1 MKRALFISIV
11 LIFISFSLQQ
21 SNDTGEA
28 PENSNITDSLIDT
41 LSNYT
46 GDAASIVLDFIPY
59 IGNVKGLVE
68 AVSGMDLIMGKN
80 LTDVERMLS
89 LIAAIPFANFL
100 KGGKN
105 YKVGHS
111 FLKASERAFSGGK
124 LKNYIKFGK
133 ASARAF
139 AKPNVM
145 QKIAKAGTLVAKE
158 AKSLSKG
165 VREYNK
171 K

>member
-1 MKRALFISIV
+1 MKRELFISLV
-11 LIFISFSLQQ
+11 LIFVSFSLQQ
-21 SNDTGEA
+21 SNDTGEVPA
-28 PENSNITDSLIDT
+28 NSNITDSLIDT

-68 AVSGMDLIMGKN
+68 AVSGMDLITGKN
-80 LTDVERMLS
+80 LTDAERMLS

-124 LKNYIKFGK
+124 MKNYIKFGK

-139 AKPNVM
+139 AKP
-145 QKIAKAGTLVAKE
+145 I
-158 AKSLSKG
+158 
-165 VREYNK
+165 
-171 K
+171 

>member
-1 MKRALFISIV
+1 MKRELFISLV
-11 LIFISFSLQQ
+11 LIFVSFSLQQ
-21 SNDTGEA
+21 SNDTGEVPA
-28 PENSNITDSLIDT
+28 NSNITDSLIDT

-124 LKNYIKFGK
+124 MKNYIKFGK

>member
-1 MKRALFISIV
+1 MKRELFISLV
-11 LIFISFSLQQ
+11 LIFVSFSLQQ
-21 SNDTGEA
+21 SNDTGEVPA
-28 PENSNITDSLIDT
+28 NSNITDSLIDT

-68 AVSGMDLIMGKN
+68 AVSRMDLITGKN
-80 LTDVERMLS
+80 LTDAERMLS
-89 LIAAIPFANFL
+89 LITAIPFANFL
-100 KGGKN
+100 KWGKN

-124 LKNYIKFGK
+124 MKNYIKFGK
-133 ASARAF
+133 ASARA
-139 AKPNVM
+139 
-145 QKIAKAGTLVAKE
+145 LL
-158 AKSLSKG
+158 SLMWC
-165 VREYNK
+165 K

>member
-1 MKRALFISIV
+1 MKRELFISLV
-11 LIFISFSLQQ
+11 LIFVSFSLQQ
-21 SNDTGEA
+21 TNDTGEVPA
-28 PENSNITDSLIDT
+28 NSNITDSLIDT

-68 AVSGMDLIMGKN
+68 AVSGMDLITGKN
-80 LTDVERMLS
+80 LTDAERMLS

-124 LKNYIKFGK
+124 MKNYIKFGK

-145 QKIAKAGTLVAKE
+145 QKIAKAGTLVAKG

>member
-11 LIFISFSLQQ
+11 LIFVSFSLQQ

-68 AVSGMDLIMGKN
+68 AVSGMDLITG
-80 LTDVERMLS
+80 
-89 LIAAIPFANFL
+89 
-100 KGGKN
+100 
-105 YKVGHS
+105 
-111 FLKASERAFSGGK
+111 
-124 LKNYIKFGK
+124 
-133 ASARAF
+133 
-139 AKPNVM
+139 
-145 QKIAKAGTLVAKE
+145 
-158 AKSLSKG
+158 
-165 VREYNK
+165 
-171 K
+171 

>member
-1 MKRALFISIV
+1 MKRELFISLV
-11 LIFISFSLQQ
+11 LIFVWFSLQQ
-21 SNDTGEA
+21 SNDTGEVPA
-28 PENSNITDSLIDT
+28 NSNITDSLIDT

-68 AVSGMDLIMGKN
+68 AVSGMDLITGKN
-80 LTDVERMLS
+80 LTDAERMLS

-124 LKNYIKFGK
+124 MKNYIKFGK

-145 QKIAKAGTLVAKE
+145 QKIAKAGTLVAKG
-158 AKSLSKG
+158 AKSLSKW